1 MSGMYR
7 IYTFLGELLD
17 LIQDEK
23 WAHVPGAIAL
33 IAQAV
38 LQVALDGGSWDV
50 AALMV
55 PFRDPLRR
63 LDFGGE
69 PELLED
75 IATYKKALAEL
86 RAKLVAAAS
95 VEAPGDGE
103 EPPRRASRRGQ
114 QPAAQAG
121 AQEP

>member
-1 MSGMYR
+1 MRTGVGHAR
-7 IYTFLGELLD
+7 TGQVDNELLD

-23 WAHVPGAIAL
+23 WVHVPGAIAL

-38 LQVALDGGSWDV
+38 LQVALDGGNWDV
-50 AALMV
+50 AALLV

-95 VEAPGDGE
+95 AE
-103 EPPRRASRRGQ
+103 E
-114 QPAAQAG
+114 PAAQAG